1 MAGKDFN
8 YQETKNKRRI
18 AVVTEAGTPELLKR
32 AITLM
37 LFSRDPDI
45 RNFNDSSIVNVFA
58 TLPQSGFFAINFY
71 LTLAATRIREI
82 LQTTDNTV
90 TSVYFTCEDDAP
102 ILRVSLN
109 VETTDNLLT
118 TVVYDG

>member
-1 MAGKDFN
+1 MAGKDLN
-8 YQETKNKRRI
+8 YEETKNRRRI
-18 AVVTEAGTPELLKR
+18 AVVAASETPELLKR

-37 LFSRDPDI
+37 LFSQDPDI

-58 TLPQSGFFAINFY
+58 SLPQSGFQGINLY

-82 LQTTDNTV
+82 LQETDDTV
-90 TSVYFTCEDDAP
+90 TAVYFTCEDDAP

-109 VETTDNLLT
+109 VETTDNILT